1 MDVKERILEESEMLF
16 FRYGVRRVTMDDV
29 AKALGMSKKTLYQYY
44 SDKDELVAE
53 ATRAHLERERIE
65 FDKIFRNSENSI
77 KSLFL
82 ISQCMRKSLSEIN
95 PSVLFELKR
104 FYPKSWEYWT
114 EFKDQFIFKSIVEN
128 IKKGI
133 EEEYFRSE
141 VNAEI
146 LANLRV
152 MEIQIL
158 FDRESFPSEKFNF
171 MEVQMQL
178 FNHFV
183 YGITTEK
190 GRKLYKEYLENEN
203 NESYE

>member
-1 MDVKERILEESEMLF
+1 MDVKERILGESEMLF

-53 ATRAHLERERIE
+53 ATQAHLDRERIE

-95 PSVLFELKR
+95 PSVLFDLKR

-114 EFKDQFIFKSIVEN
+114 EFKDQYIFKSIVEN

-133 EEEYFRSE
+133 EEEYFRPE

>member
-1 MDVKERILEESEMLF
+1 MLF

-65 FDKIFRNSENSI
+65 FDEIFCNSENSI
-77 KSLFL
+77 KCLFS

-183 YGITTEK
+183 YGIATEK

>member
-1 MDVKERILEESEMLF
+1 MLF

-53 ATRAHLERERIE
+53 ATQAHLDRERIE

-95 PSVLFELKR
+95 PSVLFDLKR

-114 EFKDQFIFKSIVEN
+114 EFKDQYIFKSIVEN

-133 EEEYFRSE
+133 EEEYFRPE

>member
-1 MDVKERILEESEMLF
+1 MDVRERILEESEMLF

-53 ATRAHLERERIE
+53 ATQAHLDRERIE

-95 PSVLFELKR
+95 PSVLFDLKR

-114 EFKDQFIFKSIVEN
+114 EFKDQYIFKSIVEN

-133 EEEYFRSE
+133 EEEYFRPE

-152 MEIQIL
+152 MEIQVL

-190 GRKLYKEYLENEN
+190 GRKLYKEYLEKEN
-203 NESYE
+203 NQSYE

>member
-1 MDVKERILEESEMLF
+1 MDVRERILEESEMLF

-53 ATRAHLERERIE
+53 ATQAHLDRERIE

-95 PSVLFELKR
+95 PSVLFDLKR

-114 EFKDQFIFKSIVEN
+114 EFKDQYIFKSIVEN

-133 EEEYFRSE
+133 EEEYFRPE

>member
-1 MDVKERILEESEMLF
+1 VDVRERILEESEMLF

-53 ATRAHLERERIE
+53 ATQAHLDRERIE

-95 PSVLFELKR
+95 PSVLFDLKR

-114 EFKDQFIFKSIVEN
+114 EFKDQYIFKSIVEN

-133 EEEYFRSE
+133 EEEYFRPE

-152 MEIQIL
+152 MEIQVL

-190 GRKLYKEYLENEN
+190 GRKLYKEYLEKEN
-203 NESYE
+203 NQSYE

>member
-1 MDVKERILEESEMLF
+1 MDVRERILEESEMLF

-53 ATRAHLERERIE
+53 ATQAHLDRERIE

-171 MEVQMQL
+171 MEGQMQL

-183 YGITTEK
+183 YGIATEK

>member
-1 MDVKERILEESEMLF
+1 MDVRERILEESEMLF

-95 PSVLFELKR
+95 PSVLFDLKR

-114 EFKDQFIFKSIVEN
+114 EFKDQYIFKSIVEN

>member
-1 MDVKERILEESEMLF
+1 MDVRERILEESEMLF

-53 ATRAHLERERIE
+53 ATQAHLDRERIE

-95 PSVLFELKR
+95 PSVLFDLKR

-114 EFKDQFIFKSIVEN
+114 EFKDQYIFKSIVEN

-133 EEEYFRSE
+133 EEEYFRPE

-190 GRKLYKEYLENEN
+190 GRKLYKEYLEKEN
-203 NESYE
+203 NQSYE

>member
-1 MDVKERILEESEMLF
+1 MDVRERILEESEMLF

-53 ATRAHLERERIE
+53 ATQAHLDRERIE

-77 KSLFL
+77 KSLFS

-183 YGITTEK
+183 YGIATEK

>member
-1 MDVKERILEESEMLF
+1 MDVRERILEESEMLF

-95 PSVLFELKR
+95 PSVLFDLKR

-114 EFKDQFIFKSIVEN
+114 EFKDQYIFKSIVEN

-133 EEEYFRSE
+133 EEEYFRPE

>member
-1 MDVKERILEESEMLF
+1 MDVRERILEESEMLF

-53 ATRAHLERERIE
+53 ATQAHLDRERIE

-82 ISQCMRKSLSEIN
+82 ISKCMRKSLSEIN
-95 PSVLFELKR
+95 PSVLFDLKR

-114 EFKDQFIFKSIVEN
+114 EFKDQYIFKSIVEN

>member
-1 MDVKERILEESEMLF
+1 MDVKDRILEESEKLF

-65 FDKIFRNSENSI
+65 FDDIFRNSENAI
-77 KSLFL
+77 KSLFS

-95 PSVLFELKR
+95 PTVLFDLKR
-104 FYPKSWEYWT
+104 YYPKSWEYWT
-114 EFKDQFIFKSIVEN
+114 EFKDQFIFKSVIEN
-128 IKKGI
+128 LKEGIKEG
-133 EEEYFRSE
+133 YFRPE
-141 VNAEI
+141 LNAEI

-171 MEVQMQL
+171 IEVQIQL
-178 FNHFV
+178 FDHFV
-183 YGITTEK
+183 YGIATEK
-190 GRKLYKEYLENEN
+190 GRKLYREYT
-203 NESYE
+203 ESEKNVLYE

>member
-1 MDVKERILEESEMLF
+1 VDVKERILEESELLF

-29 AKALGMSKKTLYQYY
+29 AKALGMSKKTLYQYF

-65 FDKIFRNSENSI
+65 FDEIFCNSENSI
-77 KSLFL
+77 KCLFS
-82 ISQCMRKSLSEIN
+82 ISQCMRKSLGEIN
-95 PSVLFELKR
+95 PTVLFDLKR

-114 EFKDQFIFKSIVEN
+114 EFKDQYIFKSI
-128 IKKGI
+128 IKNLKEGI
-133 EEEYFRSE
+133 EEGYFMPE

-152 MEIQIL
+152 MEIQLL
-158 FDRESFPSEKFNF
+158 FDRESFPSEKFDF

-178 FNHFV
+178 FDHFV
-183 YGITTEK
+183 YGIVTDK
-190 GRKLYKEYLENEN
+190 GRKLYREYLESEN
-203 NESYE
+203 KVLYE

>member
-1 MDVKERILEESEMLF
+1 MDVRERILEESEMLF

-95 PSVLFELKR
+95 PSVLFDLKR

-114 EFKDQFIFKSIVEN
+114 EFKDQYIFKSIVEN

-133 EEEYFRSE
+133 EEEYFRPE

-183 YGITTEK
+183 YGIATEK

>member
-1 MDVKERILEESEMLF
+1 MDVKERILGESEMLF

-65 FDKIFRNSENSI
+65 FDEIFCNSENSI
-77 KSLFL
+77 KCLFS

-183 YGITTEK
+183 YGIATEK

>member
-1 MDVKERILEESEMLF
+1 MDVRERILEESEMLF

-53 ATRAHLERERIE
+53 ATQAHLDRERIE

-183 YGITTEK
+183 YGIATEK

>member
-1 MDVKERILEESEMLF
+1 MLF

-53 ATRAHLERERIE
+53 ATQAHLDRERIE

-95 PSVLFELKR
+95 PSVLFDLKR

-114 EFKDQFIFKSIVEN
+114 EFKDQYIFKSIVEN

-133 EEEYFRSE
+133 EEEYFRPE

-152 MEIQIL
+152 MEIQVL

-190 GRKLYKEYLENEN
+190 GRKLYKEYLEKEN
-203 NESYE
+203 NQSYE

>member
-1 MDVKERILEESEMLF
+1 MDVKERILGESEMLF

-53 ATRAHLERERIE
+53 ATQAHLDRERIE

-95 PSVLFELKR
+95 PSVLFDLKR

-114 EFKDQFIFKSIVEN
+114 EFKDQYIFKSIVEN

-133 EEEYFRSE
+133 EEEYFRPE

-152 MEIQIL
+152 MEIQVL

-190 GRKLYKEYLENEN
+190 GRKLYKEYLEKEN
-203 NESYE
+203 NQSYE

>member
-1 MDVKERILEESEMLF
+1 MDVRERILEESEMLF

-53 ATRAHLERERIE
+53 ATQAHLDRERIE

-95 PSVLFELKR
+95 PSVLFDLKR

-114 EFKDQFIFKSIVEN
+114 EFKDQYIFKSIVEN

-183 YGITTEK
+183 YGIATEK

>member
-1 MDVKERILEESEMLF
+1 
-16 FRYGVRRVTMDDV
+16 MDDV

-53 ATRAHLERERIE
+53 ATQAHLDRERIE

-95 PSVLFELKR
+95 PSVLFDLKR

-114 EFKDQFIFKSIVEN
+114 EFKDQYIFKSIVEN

-133 EEEYFRSE
+133 EEEYFRPE

-152 MEIQIL
+152 MEIQVL

-190 GRKLYKEYLENEN
+190 GRKLYKEYLEKEN
-203 NESYE
+203 NQSYE

>member
-1 MDVKERILEESEMLF
+1 MLF

-65 FDKIFRNSENSI
+65 FDEIFCNSENSI
-77 KSLFL
+77 KCLFS

-95 PSVLFELKR
+95 PSVLFDLKR

-114 EFKDQFIFKSIVEN
+114 EFKDQYIFKSIVEN

-133 EEEYFRSE
+133 EEEYFRPE

-152 MEIQIL
+152 MEIQVL

-183 YGITTEK
+183 YGIATEK

>member
-1 MDVKERILEESEMLF
+1 MLF

-65 FDKIFRNSENSI
+65 FDEIFCNSENSI
-77 KSLFL
+77 KCLFS

>member
-1 MDVKERILEESEMLF
+1 MDVRERILEESEMLF

-65 FDKIFRNSENSI
+65 FDEIFCNSENSI
-77 KSLFL
+77 KCLFS

-190 GRKLYKEYLENEN
+190 GRKLYKEYLEKEN
-203 NESYE
+203 NQSYE

>member
-1 MDVKERILEESEMLF
+1 MDVRERILEESEMLF

-65 FDKIFRNSENSI
+65 FDEIFCNSENSI
-77 KSLFL
+77 KCLFS

-183 YGITTEK
+183 YGIATEK

>member
-1 MDVKERILEESEMLF
+1 MDVRERILEESEMLF

-53 ATRAHLERERIE
+53 ATQAHLDRERIE

-77 KSLFL
+77 KSLFS

-183 YGITTEK
+183 YGIATEK
-190 GRKLYKEYLENEN
+190 GRKLYKEYLEKEN
-203 NESYE
+203 NQSYE

>member
-1 MDVKERILEESEMLF
+1 
-16 FRYGVRRVTMDDV
+16 MDDV

-65 FDKIFRNSENSI
+65 FDDIFRNSENAI
-77 KSLFL
+77 KSLFS

-95 PSVLFELKR
+95 PTVLFDLKR
-104 FYPKSWEYWT
+104 YYPKSWEYWT
-114 EFKDQFIFKSIVEN
+114 EFKDQFIFKSVIEN
-128 IKKGI
+128 LKEGIKEG
-133 EEEYFRSE
+133 YFRPE
-141 VNAEI
+141 LNAEI

-171 MEVQMQL
+171 IEVQIQL
-178 FNHFV
+178 FDHFV
-183 YGITTEK
+183 YGIATEK
-190 GRKLYKEYLENEN
+190 GRKLYREYT
-203 NESYE
+203 ESEKNVLYE

>member
-1 MDVKERILEESEMLF
+1 MDVRERILEESEMLF

-65 FDKIFRNSENSI
+65 FDEIFCNSENSI
-77 KSLFL
+77 KCLFS

-133 EEEYFRSE
+133 EEEYFRPE